1 MIIDFTSCR
10 RILHKAYNGANGKKI
25 GGALMVTDPFDFRIV
40 QKSGAFTCVN
50 TEDVGI
56 ETKAGKGS
64 PYVVVVMDDWIVELQ
79 K

>member
-1 MIIDFTSCR
+1 
-10 RILHKAYNGANGKKI
+10 
-25 GGALMVTDPFDFRIV
+25 MVTDPFDFRIV